1 MEPMRLTS
9 DVNDGTESAAA
20 LTDMEHQVM
29 ELTSQ
34 LWSALCSMTGYGRTR
49 AEDLHEASLHIHALQ
64 NMVLAQAAAR
74 AYPDRYRLLG
84 LSIEVPREM
93 TNE

>member
-1 MEPMRLTS
+1 MTAAVVTDAEP
-9 DVNDGTESAAA
+9 AA
-20 LTDMEHQVM
+20 LTEAEHQVM

-34 LWSALCSMTGYGRTR
+34 LWSALCSVTGDGRTR

-74 AYPDRYRLLG
+74 AYPDKYRLLG
-84 LSIEVPREM
+84 HTIDIQEEATR
-93 TNE
+93 

>member
-1 MEPMRLTS
+1 MTS
-9 DVNDGTESAAA
+9 DAATETAA
-20 LTDMEHQVM
+20 LTETEHQVM
-29 ELTSQ
+29 DLTSQ
-34 LWSALCSMTGYGRTR
+34 LWSAFCAVTGDGRTR

-84 LSIEVPREM
+84 LSVNVYKEM
-93 TNE
+93 ASE